1 MQLTILII
9 ESLSNF
15 ILIGLL
21 VRSELKII
29 KGKKMLLEQRE
40 REKQIEKEWKES
52 ATFLE
57 QTKILKEKELSKDF
71 LDSITNKFS
80 EREGEKDFQE
90 RLKNSILFANE
101 IGTVERIFNNFFIKD
116 EHGEVFERNPSKRN
130 HIPESEEFDDNF
142 FEKRKE
148 RKKKA
153 LETLAMCMGVSV
165 EELKKIRNFDLF
177 PSDRIK
183 RMIDV
188 YLMKPDIDFAISYS
202 VSDMEV
208 EWARKQVFAEK
219 ADLKSF
225 QKKNELKCGK
235 AQCFMYNKNSE
246 HNCMSED
253 FVNCEHFF
261 SENKPN
267 I

>member
-15 ILIGLL
+15 ILIALL

-40 REKQIEKEWKES
+40 REKQIEKDWKES

-57 QTKILKEKELSKDF
+57 QTRILKEKELSKDF
-71 LDSITNKFS
+71 LYSITNRHS
-80 EREGEKDFQE
+80 QREHKKDFE
-90 RLKNSILFANE
+90 Y
-101 IGTVERIFNNFFIKD
+101 
-116 EHGEVFERNPSKRN
+116 
-130 HIPESEEFDDNF
+130 IPESEEFDDNF